1 MLFLRFATNVGFA
14 QLLLYATIGD
24 SFFCIE
30 RLFNQPLK
38 KPGSYRMS
46 QEATEKVINT
56 TGRSDRESKKRSVQH
71 VDQSSAARMTASRHD
86 GPASVLFSKAI
97 APLIGT
103 VQTIASCFLLAM

>member
-1 MLFLRFATNVGFA
+1 MLPPCQKDAFLRFATNVGFA

-46 QEATEKVINT
+46 QEATEKLSTRRADLIVNL
-56 TGRSDRESKKRSVQH
+56 K
-71 VDQSSAARMTASRHD
+71 SAASNMLTS
-86 GPASVLFSKAI
+86 
-97 APLIGT
+97 PLR
-103 VQTIASCFLLAM
+103 LA